1 MDVNCA
7 VHVLQISST
16 QKWKNRHLKQC
27 PTSRTS
33 FAPSKCFLVT
43 FYSNF
48 YTKDVLQLKDAFMQ
62 LTILQLFIVLYFYV
76 ILLSLN
82 Q

>member
-27 PTSRTS
+27 RILNPNLLQKSHQHRKNEMYKKELYALDLFKIINLLISPILWSQFSNQPT
-33 FAPSKCFLVT
+33 LLL
-43 FYSNF
+43 YS
-48 YTKDVLQLKDAFMQ
+48 T
-62 LTILQLFIVLYFYV
+62 
-76 ILLSLN
+76 
-82 Q
+82 